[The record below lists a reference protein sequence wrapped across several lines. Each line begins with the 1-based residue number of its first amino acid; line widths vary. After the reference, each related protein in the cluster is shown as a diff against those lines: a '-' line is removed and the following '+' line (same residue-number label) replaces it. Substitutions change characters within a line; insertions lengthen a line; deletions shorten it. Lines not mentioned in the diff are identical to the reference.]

1 MAEGSQD
8 IILNVAGNTRQLE
21 RDIQRVASS
30 NLILN
35 TKGFSQPLGKI
46 TGQLGEFEKSL
57 AASNARVIAF
67 GVSAG
72 AIYAVEKAF
81 TSMVK
86 STISVEKSLA
96 EINTILNTSQANLS
110 KFGNQLFDLAK
121 NTGQSFDTVA
131 KSALEFSRQGLGVA
145 ETLKRTSD
153 ALILTRLSGLDVVSS
168 TESITAALNSFNQTA
183 ISSNE
188 LVNKLIAVDTG
199 FAVSSADLAEA
210 IKRVGSSAQDAGV
223 GLDELVVKQVS
234 IYNLSKNIR
243 VGLMTLL
250 IYTCLVHL
258 YSCRTS
264 GVSVS
269 VTYPPMITLPQH
281 ITKLGIINR
290 SIATKN
296 DGNKIESVMS
306 GESIQGDVIA
316 SEECLITFRNTFN
329 QNGVVTAFIPPEHR
343 INGINSLT
351 IPDAL
356 PWDTVLRI
364 CEKNQCNGLMVLEN
378 FDTNSDNALG
388 TTITSINMARGY
400 VGPKNINF
408 SVKYY
413 WR

>member
-1 MAEGSQD
+1 MS
-8 IILNVAGNTRQLE
+8 
-21 RDIQRVASS
+21 
-30 NLILN
+30 
-35 TKGFSQPLGKI
+35 
-46 TGQLGEFEKSL
+46 
-57 AASNARVIAF
+57 
-67 GVSAG
+67 
-72 AIYAVEKAF
+72 
-81 TSMVK
+81 
-86 STISVEKSLA
+86 
-96 EINTILNTSQANLS
+96 
-110 KFGNQLFDLAK
+110 
-121 NTGQSFDTVA
+121 
-131 KSALEFSRQGLGVA
+131 
-145 ETLKRTSD
+145 
-153 ALILTRLSGLDVVSS
+153 
-168 TESITAALNSFNQTA
+168 
-183 ISSNE
+183 
-188 LVNKLIAVDTG
+188 
-199 FAVSSADLAEA
+199 
-210 IKRVGSSAQDAGV
+210 
-223 GLDELVVKQVS
+223 
-234 IYNLSKNIR
+234 
-243 VGLMTLL
+243 LL

-343 INGINSLT
+343 INGINGLT

-413 WR
+413 WRFYDAITKSVIDQFGDILRQGVTVNNPLQPLPIAAVTQAGYIIAQTTAGRYLYQNIWYERRYFRRGHPEFKIARRMVIANDWNGAIDLWKKNTLSKSKKASGRACFNMALGCEVLGQFEAAKDWAEKSYVEYGIRKGRIYLHELTRVR